1 MVAGLLASTMIR
13 AEMIISLG
21 LSCSEWVVMGPM
33 LEEIFA
39 MSLADLSWN
48 EAIVRRG
55 LELGIETPRSMR
67 ARVLPE
73 EGSIHYVSGL
83 FQ

>member
-1 MVAGLLASTMIR
+1 MVAGLLASVMIR

-21 LSCSEWVVMGPM
+21 LSWREWVAVGPI
-33 LEEIFA
+33 LEEILA
-39 MSLADLSWN
+39 MSLADLSWK
-48 EAIVRRG
+48 ETVDRRG
-55 LELGIETPRSMR
+55 LLLGIETPRSMR

>member
-21 LSCSEWVVMGPM
+21 LRWREWVAVGSI
-33 LEEIFA
+33 LEEILA

-48 EAIVRRG
+48 EARVRRG
-55 LELGIETPRSMR
+55 LLLGIETPRSMR

-73 EGSIHYVSGL
+73 LGSIHYVSGL